1 MGNASSGEEGNTR
14 TPSNLSVANK
24 DGNRFFDTARTP
36 RLPPAE
42 PPAASP
48 SSPMSSPSPGTP
60 RAKLPAPPAKKR
72 PLPVPWAPWR
82 RLPEPPI
89 TPFLSSP
96 PRDSRAG
103 RSHGVEA
110 KEEAEAVEVGD
121 ANLGDGEEE
130 QEEEMSSGSSD
141 SIVVL
146 MPPSPATPP
155 SPCSSC
161 SRAGEDSGRRLV
173 VRSEGLDVVEE
184 GRGGCR
190 CRERARRGGSGGVGG
205 AAAAAACAARGA
217 AALERFSPC
226 AGAVVSSRWG
236 STRLVAEGGGGFGS
250 VGNADEREERQ
261 RSSAQGETVCSLC
274 TAVPITGLLAAA
286 LAKEEEEETKAE
298 EKAAKNRA
306 LLSAG
311 RVEVVAA
318 GSTAAAAAEEED
330 EMMEGAGASQGASA
344 DNVERMERGETGY
357 WSPGSNVFAG
367 RVVEVEGGTNSGAG
381 DEGAPRSPAALE
393 TSSVASLSVLPSLW
407 PGSQQQQPPWSQSPP
422 PVLQAMT
429 TTAADDR
436 VAARPSWPLPPPE
449 LPLSVSSSASSS
461 PVSLSISPSS
471 QPPSPPG
478 ARQLVPLALPLVE
491 PPRLSLSSS
500 SSATPSPQALS
511 SSSLKPSSLT
521 PSSLTPSL
529 PATAV
534 LSSSLLNQQR
544 EPLAAVGSEAAADH
558 SDTLRVS
565 GLTQSSPAMTP
576 SILPAMENGTA
587 SVVNSAAAV
596 RSAPAPEPDR
606 PPQPTTPPPAV
617 LEPRRG
623 SSAREKGE
631 KGRGRGRVE
640 RVERAP
646 RSRVVVAAAQAQAR
660 LVWASQPPAGLVA
673 SHKPGGKASQPG
685 RAQPARAPAWGETP
699 PLPLPQDFPSTQAP
713 ASVAVPHVSSSAFAP
728 PPLPSTPPTL
738 TPPLPT
744 PLLPLTVDGLGGP
757 PSEVFTPPSPA
768 GRSTSASPVSVRSS
782 PVLPRPPLQALQAAS
797 LPPAVP
803 ASGRDLEPSRPGI
816 PLLWSWSDS
825 TLSGSRSEGF
835 GGGASSVSA
844 SVCSD
849 YASPL
854 VGMRFIGGGSEG
866 ESDGGSM
873 RDGVR
878 SRPNSSVAGAAG
890 VPVIVPAVVGIR
902 GSPPLRRVGEDRG
915 GWPEAAT
922 GEPAKVGEAVGV
934 AAGAAVG
941 VAVGAA
947 AAKPS
952 LEGGVGGRQGK
963 RPRRFF
969 FP

>member
-1 MGNASSGEEGNTR
+1 MGDASSGEEGNTR

-24 DGNRFFDTARTP
+24 DGNRLFDTARTP

-60 RAKLPAPPAKKR
+60 RAKLPAPPAQKR

-89 TPFLSSP
+89 TPSLNSP

-110 KEEAEAVEVGD
+110 KEEADAVEIGD
-121 ANLGDGEEE
+121 ASVGEGEEE
-130 QEEEMSSGSSD
+130 QEEDMSLGSSD

-161 SRAGEDSGRRLV
+161 SRARDDSGRRLV
-173 VRSEGLDVVEE
+173 VRGEGLDVVEE

-205 AAAAAACAARGA
+205 AAAASACAARGA
-217 AALERFSPC
+217 VALGQLSPY
-226 AGAVVSSRWG
+226 AGAVVSLRWG
-236 STRLVAEGGGGFGS
+236 STRLAAEGGGGFGS

-261 RSSAQGETVCSLC
+261 RSSALGETVCSLC

-286 LAKEEEEETKAE
+286 LAKEEEEEEKKAE
-298 EKAAKNRA
+298 EKAAKTRA
-306 LLSAG
+306 LLSVG
-311 RVEVVAA
+311 RVVVVAA
-318 GSTAAAAAEEED
+318 GSTAAAAAKEED
-330 EMMEGAGASQGASA
+330 KMMEGAGASQGASA

-357 WSPGSNVFAG
+357 WSPGSNAFAG
-367 RVVEVEGGTNSGAG
+367 RVVEVEDGTNGGPG
-381 DEGAPRSPAALE
+381 DGGPPRSPAALV
-393 TSSVASLSVLPSLW
+393 TSSVAPLSVLPSLW

-422 PVLQAMT
+422 PVLHAMT
-429 TTAADDR
+429 TTAAGNR

-449 LPLSVSSSASSS
+449 LPLSVSSSSSLS

-491 PPRLSLSSS
+491 PPRLSPSSS

-511 SSSLKPSSLT
+511 SSSLSPSSLT
-521 PSSLTPSL
+521 PSSLSPSL
-529 PATAV
+529 PATEV
-534 LSSSLLNQQR
+534 LSSSLSNQQR
-544 EPLAAVGSEAAADH
+544 EPLAAVGSVLEAAADH
-558 SDTLRVS
+558 SDTLPLS
-565 GLTQSSPAMTP
+565 QSSPPTTP
-576 SILPAMENGTA
+576 SISPALENGTA
-587 SVVNSAAAV
+587 PVVNSAAAV
-596 RSAPAPEPDR
+596 RSAAAPEPDC

-617 LEPRRG
+617 MEPRRG

-631 KGRGRGRVE
+631 TGRGRGRVE

-660 LVWASQPPAGLVA
+660 LAWASQPPAGLVA

-699 PLPLPQDFPSTQAP
+699 PLPLPQDLPSTQAAAA
-713 ASVAVPHVSSSAFAP
+713 ASVAGPHVSSSAFAP

-738 TPPLPT
+738 TPPLPP

-757 PSEVFTPPSPA
+757 PPEVFTPPSPA

-782 PVLPRPPLQALQAAS
+782 PILPRPPIQALQAAS

-803 ASGRDLEPSRPGI
+803 ASGRDLESSRPGI

-866 ESDGGSM
+866 ESDGGGSM

-890 VPVIVPAVVGIR
+890 VPVVAPAVVCIR
-902 GSPPLRRVGEDRG
+902 GSPPLRRVGEDKAS
-915 GWPEAAT
+915 WPEAAT
-922 GEPAKVGEAVGV
+922 GEPAKVAAGVG
-934 AAGAAVG
+934 AAAGAGAAV
-941 VAVGAA
+941 
-947 AAKPS
+947 AKPS